1 MDEKDRTEDAET
13 QEDRENEIEIGRQ
26 REGRKDGK
34 KDRKIER

>member
-26 REGRKDGK
+26 REGRKYGK